1 MPTRLPNSTT
11 TLYQQP
17 DGTYQITA
25 SGVSGETPTTVYVT
39 DLVCTDDLDA
49 NGAETTSDLQAFA
62 QDIYHLMIE
71 AFGSN
76 LADPTGGLGLNSLL
90 SGSAQDAKAVLATV
104 DPMIRQDPRTDQS
117 TTTATYDG
125 AGNLTGAQIVVLPVG
140 SLLPIQFSWA
150 PVSGLQRVQ

>member
-62 QDIYHLMIE
+62 
-71 AFGSN
+71 A
-76 LADPTGGLGLNSLL
+76 
-90 SGSAQDAKAVLATV
+90 
-104 DPMIRQDPRTDQS
+104 IRPEDNMNTRPAMTS
-117 TTTATYDG
+117 
-125 AGNLTGAQIVVLPVG
+125 
-140 SLLPIQFSWA
+140 
-150 PVSGLQRVQ
+150 